1 MRAPSQGVR
10 CLVVGVRPDF
20 VIEVR
25 RDVLDEQDGPTLQH
39 ALQGV
44 HGSEL
49 LLPPRRSARPR
60 ADLLEER
67 YEDLQAS
74 WTVAAMAR
82 FGIGL

>member
-1 MRAPSQGVR
+1 VLHHKAFDA
-10 CLVVGVRPDF
+10 LVVGVRPDF

-67 YEDLQAS
+67 YERFREAS
-74 WTVAAMAR
+74 
-82 FGIGL
+82 